1 MSLFFSIEEVPDE
14 TFDARMADG
23 EYTIAIAPVTC
34 TDGSVYTLLRS
45 FGPDGLCRYDDGGYE
60 TLLTQSITAANS
72 PVRCQLLAQC
82 ERQLL
87 AEGLVL
93 PLFAQQKRLLL
104 ADGVEGLVFEPYGPV
119 LDLTWTVKN

>member
-45 FGPDGLCRYDDGGYE
+45 FGPDGLCRYDDVGYE
-60 TLLTQSITAANS
+60 TLLT
-72 PVRCQLLAQC
+72 PEHHR
-82 ERQLL
+82 RQQHRP
-87 AEGLVL
+87 L
-93 PLFAQQKRLLL
+93 PSCWPSVN
-104 ADGVEGLVFEPYGPV
+104 GSC
-119 LDLTWTVKN
+119 